1 VEWGYEEGMNQWGRF
16 LAKDMLPAVKKA
28 RPKKYHP
35 YSPETEAEVIEGVQ
49 RITKGMLADLKRS
62 HPPDLWPKL
71 AEQCKAIEEKRI
83 AQVRLFFIH
92 KRGGCPY

>member
-1 VEWGYEEGMNQWGRF
+1 VEWGYEEGMNQGDRF
-16 LAKDMLPAVKKA
+16 FAKDMLPAAKKA
-28 RPKKYHP
+28 RPKRNHP
-35 YSPETEAEVIEGVQ
+35 HSPEVEAKLIEGVQ
-49 RITKGMLADLKRS
+49 RITKDMLADLKRN